1 MTRNQGFEWNKTNDF
16 SRRPSPQNRGRHGY
30 NALPR
35 SPSETLE
42 PMRAVEPPV
51 IQRKKREYHQTLVFM
66 SGTITTIILLLVA
79 VAAAFGFAKYLYDTE
94 GPLPHSEIIVIPK
107 GEGVSAIANRL
118 ERKNMIMDK
127 RLFKAAVIYFG
138 VQNRL
143 KAGEYEI
150 PKHAS
155 MRQVLDHLLEGK
167 SILHGVSFPEGLTSL
182 QLVERLKAHPTLTGE
197 IQTMPEEGTLLPDT
211 YKFTRGTDRQELLN
225 RMKTA
230 QKTFLDNIWEQ
241 RAPDLPIKT
250 KQEALILASIVEK
263 ETGLAGERPHI
274 AGVFVN
280 RLKKGMRL
288 QSDPTIIYG
297 LVGGVGKLGRGIRRS
312 ELDRHTPYNTYKIDG
327 LPPTPIANPGR
338 AAIEAVLKPKQTEDL
353 FFVANGTGGH
363 SFAPTLKEHEKNV
376 RKWREIEKIRKTEA
390 AKAAAEKKQQEQQ
403 ESSTPSPKPDTK
415 TKTDAPDQQSFQG
428 FSIEDGE
435 TAEASSANPSLL
447 IQ

>member
-1 MTRNQGFEWNKTNDF
+1 MAHHQGFEWNKTNDF
-16 SRRPSPQNRGRHGY
+16 SRRSAPQNRGRRGY
-30 NALPR
+30 SALPR

-42 PMRAVEPPV
+42 PMRAAEPPV

-66 SGTITTIILLLVA
+66 SGTLTTMILLLIA
-79 VAAAFGFAKYLYDTE
+79 IAGAFGMAKYLYDTE

-118 ERKNMIMDK
+118 ERKNIIIDK

-150 PKHAS
+150 PKQAS

-197 IQTMPEEGTLLPDT
+197 ILEMPEEGSLLPDT
-211 YKFTRGTDRQELLN
+211 YKFTRGTNRQELIN
-225 RMKTA
+225 RMRTA
-230 QKTFLDNIWEQ
+230 QQTFLDNIWDQ

-250 KQEALILASIVEK
+250 RQEALILASIVEK
-263 ETGLAGERPHI
+263 ETGIAGERSHI

-280 RLKKGMRL
+280 RLNKGMRL

-338 AAIEAVLKPKQTEDL
+338 AAIEAVLKPKQTQDL
-353 FFVANGTGGH
+353 YFVANGTGGH

-376 RKWREIEKIRKTEA
+376 RKWRQIEKQRKADA
-390 AKAAAEKKQQEQQ
+390 AKAAAEKKQQEQLQ
-403 ESSTPSPKPDTK
+403 KDTSPPPKSEKKPDTK
-415 TKTDAPDQQSFQG
+415 TEQQGFQG
-428 FSIEDGE
+428 LSIEDTDGLE
-435 TAEASSANPSLL
+435 SSSANPTLMV
-447 IQ
+447 Q